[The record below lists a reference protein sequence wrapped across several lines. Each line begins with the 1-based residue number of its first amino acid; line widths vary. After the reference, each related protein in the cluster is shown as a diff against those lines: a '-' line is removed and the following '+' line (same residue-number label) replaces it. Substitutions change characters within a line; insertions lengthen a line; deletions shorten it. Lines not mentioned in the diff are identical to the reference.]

1 MKQYFAAFTAL
12 ATLALAGAA
21 HAEAGDFQIRL
32 RAIGVLPTES
42 AGGIN
47 PALPTASVGVDNA
60 YTGEVDFTYF
70 FTKHI
75 GAELILATSN
85 HDVTGRGALSGIG
98 KIIDARVLPPTLT
111 VQYHFNPDGKFR
123 PYLGAGVNYSVFYGV
138 DATQTLVDAI
148 GPVDVSADS
157 SLGWAVQGGIDYAI
171 DKHWFV
177 NVDLK
182 YVSLD
187 TRVTL
192 HQGATRNSVNVDLDP
207 LIVGVGVGY
216 RF

>member
-70 FTKHI
+70 SPSISVPNSFWRRRTMM
-75 GAELILATSN
+75 LP
-85 HDVTGRGALSGIG
+85 
-98 KIIDARVLPPTLT
+98 DAARAGSAKSLT
-111 VQYHFNPDGKFR
+111 PACCR
-123 PYLGAGVNYSVFYGV
+123 
-138 DATQTLVDAI
+138 
-148 GPVDVSADS
+148 
-157 SLGWAVQGGIDYAI
+157 
-171 DKHWFV
+171 
-177 NVDLK
+177 
-182 YVSLD
+182 
-187 TRVTL
+187 R
-192 HQGATRNSVNVDLDP
+192 R
-207 LIVGVGVGY
+207 
-216 RF
+216 